1 MSCDLAMSTFQQ
13 ETSHLSDEYHHQ
25 YNNMLQ
31 AESSGESNLQHPD
44 GNSGRKVSHEMQK
57 PDPPAAAAAPP
68 PLRPLVKVLAC
79 FAAIGGFL
87 FGYDTG
93 VVSGAMILLK
103 KEFGLNTI
111 WQEMIVSVTIGA
123 AALSALF
130 GGIFNEKLGRRKVIL
145 IASTVFTA
153 GALMMGLT
161 PNKELLLAGR
171 LVVGIGVGLAS
182 MTVPMYIAEVA
193 PVHARGRL
201 VTLNNL
207 FITGGQFVAS
217 VVDGAFS
224 YWPWGWRAMLG
235 LAGVPSAIQ
244 LIGFIF
250 LPESPR
256 WLIDHGQLEKA
267 KMVLIRTSGMEHWE
281 DQYQQIVQD
290 AENTKRDYGDGSIFV
305 RIFRTPPVL
314 RALFVGCGL
323 QMFQQL
329 AGINTIMYY
338 SATIIR
344 MSGVKDDST
353 VIWLSAVVAFV
364 NFIFTLAGVYL
375 VEKVGR
381 RVLTLSS
388 FTGVAAS
395 VLFLAVA
402 FLLIAESS
410 PDIDVHS
417 TDKCSIYST
426 CDACILTDDCGF
438 CFQTLNKT
446 IYNGTCLVADVL
458 HGNQSLDG
466 PCSQTHLLK
475 HESEWAY
482 DYCPSPYA
490 FLSFIG
496 LILYLVFFAPGMG
509 PMPWTINSEIYP
521 QWARST
527 GNAVASTVNWSFNLL
542 IAMTFLSLTE
552 LITRQGAFFLYFGI
566 CVVGI
571 IFIALFLPETKGT
584 RLEDIQELFEK
595 PLCCGPSSLRKA
607 NITDAHESES
617 SRPLLSSDVE
627 YK

>member
-1 MSCDLAMSTFQQ
+1 
-13 ETSHLSDEYHHQ
+13 
-25 YNNMLQ
+25 
-31 AESSGESNLQHPD
+31 
-44 GNSGRKVSHEMQK
+44 
-57 PDPPAAAAAPP
+57 
-68 PLRPLVKVLAC
+68 
-79 FAAIGGFL
+79 
-87 FGYDTG
+87 
-93 VVSGAMILLK
+93 
-103 KEFGLNTI
+103 
-111 WQEMIVSVTIGA
+111 
-123 AALSALF
+123 
-130 GGIFNEKLGRRKVIL
+130 
-145 IASTVFTA
+145 
-153 GALMMGLT
+153 
-161 PNKELLLAGR
+161 
-171 LVVGIGVGLAS
+171 
-182 MTVPMYIAEVA
+182 
-193 PVHARGRL
+193 
-201 VTLNNL
+201 
-207 FITGGQFVAS
+207 
-217 VVDGAFS
+217 
-224 YWPWGWRAMLG
+224 
-235 LAGVPSAIQ
+235 
-244 LIGFIF
+244 
-250 LPESPR
+250 
-256 WLIDHGQLEKA
+256 
-267 KMVLIRTSGMEHWE
+267 
-281 DQYQQIVQD
+281 
-290 AENTKRDYGDGSIFV
+290 
-305 RIFRTPPVL
+305 
-314 RALFVGCGL
+314 
-323 QMFQQL
+323 
-329 AGINTIMYY
+329 
-338 SATIIR
+338 

-388 FTGVAAS
+388 FTGVAVS

-446 IYNGTCLVADVL
+446 IYNGTCLVADIL

-496 LILYLVFFAPGMG
+496 LILYLMFFAPGMG

-595 PLCCGPSSLRKA
+595 PLCCGSSSLRKA
-607 NITDAHESES
+607 NVTDAHESES

>member
-1 MSCDLAMSTFQQ
+1 MSCDFEMSTFHR
-13 ETSHLSDEYHHQ
+13 ETSKLSDEHHHRN
-25 YNNMLQ
+25 NNMSQ
-31 AESSGESNLQHPD
+31 PESSGERSIQHPVD
-44 GNSGRKVSHEMQK
+44 SGRTVSQAQGQGK
-57 PDPPAAAAAPP
+57 PP
-68 PLRPLVKVLAC
+68 PIRPLVKVLAC

-111 WQEMIVSVTIGA
+111 WQELIVSVTIGA
-123 AALSALF
+123 AALSALC

-145 IASTVFTA
+145 FASTVFTA

-193 PVHARGRL
+193 PVHVRGRL
-201 VTLNNL
+201 VTINNL

-217 VVDGAFS
+217 VIDGAFS

-256 WLIDHGQLEKA
+256 WLIDHGHLEKA
-267 KMVLIRTSGMEHWE
+267 KAVLIRTSGLDHWE
-281 DQYQQIVQD
+281 EHYRQIVQD
-290 AENTKRDYGDGSIFV
+290 TENTKRDSADGVPIV

-314 RALFVGCGL
+314 RALIIGCSL

-381 RVLTLSS
+381 RILTLSS

-410 PDIDVHS
+410 PEIDVHS
-417 TDKCSIYST
+417 ADRCSIYNT
-426 CDACILTDDCGF
+426 CDACILQDECGF
-438 CFQTLNKT
+438 CFQSLNNT
-446 IYNGTCLVADVL
+446 IYNGTCLVADQL

-466 PCSQTHLLK
+466 LCSQSHLLK

-490 FLSFIG
+490 FLSFLG
-496 LILYLVFFAPGMG
+496 LILYLIFFAPGMG

-552 LITRQGAFFLYFGI
+552 IITRQGAFFLYFGI
-566 CVVGI
+566 CVLGI
-571 IFIALFLPETKGT
+571 IFVFLFLPETKGT
-584 RLEDIQELFEK
+584 RLEDIQKLFEK
-595 PLCCGPSSLRKA
+595 PFCCSSTNLLKP
-607 NITDAHESES
+607 NVSVSEGSDASK
-617 SRPLLSSDVE
+617 PLLNSDAE
-627 YK
+627 FN